1 MSDSKIKPQPGE
13 GGGINTNDEK
23 GPGLQKTKPGA
34 TIPDRDPRS
43 ECVKEKDQVQAEV
56 ITTLTFA
63 EACAQPSAKR
73 FVFHGSDG
81 PVNAVEVDGTF
92 FVQNEEAEA
101 KAARSKALEL
111 ASEVAVAFKAAANPA
126 AAEEE
131 VAAAPTPM
139 PEPAAAHRMSY
150 AAVASKSVGPKPSAA
165 GFEPRAVAPSK
176 FSAGPKCSTPASK
189 PAVVPA
195 PLEVRA
201 YMHDD
206 VGMHVTICR
215 CNACTCAKSMC
226 CTFVRDTLLL

>member
-23 GPGLQKTKPGA
+23 GPGLQKEEPGA
-34 TIPDRDPRS
+34 TIPDRDPGS

-63 EACAQPSAKR
+63 EACAQPGAKHLT
-73 FVFHGSDG
+73 FHGCNG
-81 PVNAVEVDGTF
+81 PVNAVEVHGTF
-92 FVQNEEAEA
+92 FVQNDEAEA

-111 ASEVAVAFKAAANPA
+111 APEVAVASKAAANPA
-126 AAEEE
+126 AVEEE

-139 PEPAAAHRMSY
+139 PEPAAAHRISY
-150 AAVASKSVGPKPSAA
+150 AAAAAKSVGPKSSAA

-195 PLEVRA
+195 PLEV
-201 YMHDD
+201 
-206 VGMHVTICR
+206 
-215 CNACTCAKSMC
+215 
-226 CTFVRDTLLL
+226 